1 MKKQVD
7 NVHTHIDLFSGIGG
21 FALAARWAGIETIQ
35 FVEIEPFCQKVLQK
49 NFPGVPIH
57 DDIKTF
63 KSDRFKNV
71 GLITG
76 GYPCQPFSV
85 AGKRKG
91 EEDDRHLW
99 PKMFE
104 IIQAKQPNWI
114 ICENVYGHVSM
125 GLDEVLTDLENEA
138 YACQTFIVPACA
150 KNAPHRRDR
159 LWICAHSINGSDR
172 TIGGQVSK
180 KNGIQGI
187 NREKVGSGLSSRT
200 DSDAP
205 DTAGS
210 SNRPERR
217 ICEGSQYSE
226 SSRIPVWD
234 EPWLEVAAR
243 LCRVDDGV
251 PNRVD
256 RLKSLGN
263 AIVPQIAYEIGMAI
277 IATENEWETKKES
290 ANEKS

>member
-1 MKKQVD
+1 MY
-7 NVHTHIDLFSGIGG
+7 TIGSCFSGIGG
-21 FALAARWAGIETIQ
+21 FELGLEMAGFKTAWQIERD
-35 FVEIEPFCQKVLQK
+35 PFCLQVLQK
-49 NFPGVPIH
+49 HWPEVPKFK
-57 DDIKTF
+57 DIYDVKID
-63 KSDRFKNV
+63 KLENV

-104 IIQAKQPNWI
+104 IIQNIRPNWV

>member
-104 IIQAKQPNWI
+104 IIQNIRPNWV

-138 YACQTFIVPACA
+138 YTCQTFIVPACA

-159 LWICAHSINGSDR
+159 VWICAHSINGSDR
-172 TIGGQVSK
+172 AIRGQVSEE
-180 KNGIQGI
+180 NGIQGI
-187 NREKVGSGLSSRT
+187 NREKVGSGMPSGT
-200 DSDAP
+200 DSNVGNAESTRQQSSTIRP
-205 DTAGS
+205 WEMQHGGTGTGS
-210 SNRPERR
+210 N
-217 ICEGSQYSE
+217 
-226 SSRIPVWD
+226 WF
-234 EPWLEVAAR
+234 EVATR

-251 PNRVD
+251 SGRVD

-263 AIVPQIAYEIGMAI
+263 AIVPQIAYEIMEAI
-277 IATENEWETKKES
+277 IQVEETIF
-290 ANEKS
+290 

>member
-104 IIQAKQPNWI
+104 IIQNIRPNWV

-138 YACQTFIVPACA
+138 YTCQTFIVPACA

-159 LWICAHSINGSDR
+159 VWIVANNITNTSGIRRLQCSEPTER
-172 TIGGQVSK
+172 QQYIGGGKTFSIS
-180 KNGIQGI
+180 N
-187 NREKVGSGLSSRT
+187 T
-200 DSDAP
+200 PDSHAP

-234 EPWLEVAAR
+234 EPWLEVATR
-243 LCRVDDGV
+243 LCRVDARVSG
-251 PNRVD
+251 RVD

-263 AIVPQIAYEIGMAI
+263 AIVPQIAYEIMKAI
-277 IATENEWETKKES
+277 KEIEEG
-290 ANEKS
+290 EK

>member
-57 DDIKTF
+57 DDIQTF

-76 GYPCQPFSV
+76 GYPCQPFSL

-104 IIQAKQPNWI
+104 IIQNIRPNWI
-114 ICENVYGHVSM
+114 ICENVYGHVAM
-125 GLDEVLTDLENEA
+125 GLDEVLADLENEA
-138 YACQTFIVPACA
+138 YSCQTFIVPACA

-159 LWICAHSINGSDR
+159 CWIVAYD
-172 TIGGQVSK
+172 TGG
-180 KNGIQGI
+180 
-187 NREKVGSGLSSRT
+187 EESGRLSSSQRET
-200 DSDAP
+200 IPTIREADSHAP
-205 DTAGS
+205 DTSGKGLQGGERGEAHGEGQTPYGPTPECGS
-210 SNRPERR
+210 AWE
-217 ICEGSQYSE
+217 
-226 SSRIPVWD
+226 
-234 EPWLEVAAR
+234 EPWLEAATR
-243 LCRVDDGV
+243 LCRVDARV
-251 PNRVD
+251 SNRVD

-263 AIVPQIAYEIGMAI
+263 AIVPQIAYEIMEAI
-277 IATENEWETKKES
+277 IQVEETIF
-290 ANEKS
+290 

>member
-1 MKKQVD
+1 MY
-7 NVHTHIDLFSGIGG
+7 TIGSCFSGIGG
-21 FALAARWAGIETIQ
+21 FELGLEMAGFKTAWQIERD
-35 FVEIEPFCQKVLQK
+35 PFCLQVLQK
-49 NFPGVPIH
+49 HWPEVPKFK
-57 DDIKTF
+57 DIYDVKID
-63 KSDRFKNV
+63 KLENV
-71 GLITG
+71 GIITG
-76 GYPCQPFSV
+76 GYPCQPFSL

-104 IIQAKQPNWI
+104 IIQNIRPNWV

-138 YACQTFIVPACA
+138 YTCQTFIVPACA

-159 LWICAHSINGSDR
+159 VWIVANNITNTSGIRRLQCSEPTER
-172 TIGGQVSK
+172 QQYIGGGKTFSIS
-180 KNGIQGI
+180 N
-187 NREKVGSGLSSRT
+187 T
-200 DSDAP
+200 PDSYAP

-263 AIVPQIAYEIGMAI
+263 AIVPQIVYEIGMAI

>member
-104 IIQAKQPNWI
+104 IIQNIRPNWV

-138 YACQTFIVPACA
+138 YTCQTFIVPACA

-159 LWICAHSINGSDR
+159 CWIVAYDTGGEESGRLSSSQR
-172 TIGGQVSK
+172 ETIPTIREADSHATDTESLYAQGCERGQ
-180 KNGIQGI
+180 GEMQPG
-187 NREKVGSGLSSRT
+187 GSGW
-200 DSDAP
+200 A
-205 DTAGS
+205 
-210 SNRPERR
+210 
-217 ICEGSQYSE
+217 
-226 SSRIPVWD
+226 
-234 EPWLEVAAR
+234 EPWLEAATR
-243 LCRVDDGV
+243 LCRVDARV
-251 PNRVD
+251 SNRVD

-263 AIVPQIAYEIGMAI
+263 AIVPQIAYEIMEAI
-277 IATENEWETKKES
+277 IQVEETIF
-290 ANEKS
+290 